1 MKLQTNKRPYNTIGA
16 VHHITMDKQEFDYL
30 TLSVKSTT
38 ALHNFMKE
46 YDEYKSDAFYEEKFV
61 VILTPDDCDKPDHK
75 MSFAFFGKVNPK
87 YIDEYNKKLANQRWY
102 NGRDIPKD
110 PVLCLY
116 RGNTDRWRKL
126 ECDCVV
132 SEKDFEKF
140 LVEGP
145 ANIVRSGYRGMFGEY
160 DRYGSTYFDNLL
172 LGCLKKKGE

>member
-75 MSFAFFGKVNPK
+75 MSFAFFGKINPK
-87 YIDEYNKKLANQRWY
+87 YIDEYNEKIANQKWRY
-102 NGRDIPKD
+102 SGELPKN
-110 PVLCLY
+110 PVLCIY

-126 ECDCVV
+126 EADCFIPEEDV
-132 SEKDFEKF
+132 SKF
-140 LVEGP
+140 MVEGP
-145 ANIVRSGYRGMFGEY
+145 ANIVRNGLHGMFGNDNHCSSYYE
-160 DRYGSTYFDNLL
+160 STIF
-172 LGCLKKKGE
+172 GCIKKKGE

>member
-30 TLSVKSTT
+30 TLSIKSTT

-46 YDEYKSDAFYEEKFV
+46 YNEYKSDAFDEEKFV
-61 VILTPDDCDKPDHK
+61 VIITPDDCDKPDYK

-87 YIDEYNKKLANQRWY
+87 YIDEYNEKLSKQQWHY
-102 NGRDIPKD
+102 GDIPKN
-110 PVLCLY
+110 PVLCFY

-126 ECDCVV
+126 EPDCFIPEEYV
-132 SEKDFEKF
+132 SKF
-140 LVEGP
+140 VVEGP
-145 ANIVRSGYRGMFGEY
+145 ANIVRSGFGGMFGKGDTYRNYSE
-160 DRYGSTYFDNLL
+160 STL